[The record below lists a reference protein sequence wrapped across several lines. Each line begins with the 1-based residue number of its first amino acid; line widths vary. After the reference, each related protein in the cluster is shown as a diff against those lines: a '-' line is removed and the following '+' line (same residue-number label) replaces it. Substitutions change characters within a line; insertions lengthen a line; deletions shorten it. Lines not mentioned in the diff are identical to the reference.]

1 MAPQHSQ
8 PLPGRRH
15 QPTGNAGRKGKRK
28 EEGREKEE
36 EREGGARSRP
46 GPAEAPPA
54 TAQPP
59 RPRAE
64 RSGAAPPPPHLS
76 SSRCRPRNSTTRPPI
91 GLLPRPTSPA
101 LIGRV
106 LPPPLG
112 RQERSWCG
120 TRRARNPC
128 SRPRLLQ
135 CRQQPLPS
143 ASGRRCPGG
152 GARSGQVGG
161 GRQRG
166 QIFVGGLL
174 FALCRFVSGV
184 RGR

>member
-28 EEGREKEE
+28 EEGRAKEE
-36 EREGGARSRP
+36 EWEGGARSRP